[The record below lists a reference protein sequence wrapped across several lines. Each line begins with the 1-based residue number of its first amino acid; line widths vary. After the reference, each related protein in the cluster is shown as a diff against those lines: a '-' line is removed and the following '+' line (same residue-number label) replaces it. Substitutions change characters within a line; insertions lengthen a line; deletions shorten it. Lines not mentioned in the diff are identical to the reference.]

1 MHVEIYFLVV
11 EAVANESPSW
21 ELPVATELLGV
32 MHSKYV
38 RLLADFSRGIVRRG
52 VRNYLWNTFES
63 DDSDYSDDSTPS
75 GNATGGA

>member
-38 RLLADFSRGIVRRG
+38 WLLADFSHGIVRRG
-52 VRNYLWNTFES
+52 VQNYLWNTFES